1 MIDDAALRR
10 VEQAEAR
17 LERAR
22 RRLRTEQAAAVFGD
36 GAPGA
41 LDAAILAHRRAEA
54 EAAAA
59 RAALK
64 QRSGGDRGPG
74 PGVAPARP
82 SEEPS
87 PRLRF
92 ARWLV
97 QTGRLSDWGGPSDGR
112 AA

>member
-10 VEQAEAR
+10 VERAEAR

-22 RRLRTEQAAAVFGD
+22 RRLRDAQAAAFLGT
-36 GAPGA
+36 GALGA
-41 LDAAILAHRRAEA
+41 LDAAILAHRWAEA
-54 EAAAA
+54 ESAAA

-64 QRSGGDRGPG
+64 QRSGGARG

-82 SEEPS
+82 PDEPS

-97 QTGRLSDWGGPSDGR
+97 QTGRLSDWSDPRYGP